1 MSDNFHEPEFAS
13 PPQEQSNWR
22 NYNIQ
27 YFWFFQ
33 PTVDNDNLDLYA
45 SILTSFGI
53 IKKSYN
59 Y

>member
-1 MSDNFHEPEFAS
+1 MSDNFHEPDFAP

-45 SILTSFGI
+45 SILTSE
-53 IKKSYN
+53 S
-59 Y
+59 

>member
-1 MSDNFHEPEFAS
+1 MSDNFHEPEFA
-13 PPQEQSNWR
+13 PLPQEQSNWR

-33 PTVDNDNLDLYA
+33 PTVDNDNLDLHA

-59 Y
+59 H